1 MLLVVFWGIGSQI
14 IFTAHWERDSCNA
27 TAPPHS
33 SSALVLS
40 FRGIFI
46 FWGACHLGGYY
57 TTSFLLMFKIM
68 KQLLKK
74 QKLLVLGLQS
84 CVPLSPASSRSL
96 CVLVLLVPAVQE
108 LSWVIR
114 TRVKAEEHGGC
125 AGWCVCNMST
135 CVGNEFLEIPFV
147 KIGRQR
153 GTHLLGNPSLCYEAI
168 MCYDYSSD
176 KGKQSCCQLVSAGV
190 FQHRRSPVCNS
201 ILLLVFVDW
210 LGH

>member
-1 MLLVVFWGIGSQI
+1 M
-14 IFTAHWERDSCNA
+14 
-27 TAPPHS
+27 
-33 SSALVLS
+33 
-40 FRGIFI
+40 
-46 FWGACHLGGYY
+46 
-57 TTSFLLMFKIM
+57 
-68 KQLLKK
+68 
-74 QKLLVLGLQS
+74 
-84 CVPLSPASSRSL
+84 
-96 CVLVLLVPAVQE
+96 LVLLEPAVQE